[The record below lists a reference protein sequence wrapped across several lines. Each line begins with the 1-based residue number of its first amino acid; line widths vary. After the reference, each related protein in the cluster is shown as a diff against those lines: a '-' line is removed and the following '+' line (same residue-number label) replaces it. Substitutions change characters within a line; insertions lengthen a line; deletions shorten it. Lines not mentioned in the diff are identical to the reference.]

1 MAGAH
6 AAPSSRR
13 TPLIVGFVIL
23 VAIALVAAGAVIF
36 TRGSSSASTSA
47 GPVSTIAPSQMAV
60 TATVPADAST
70 VDSSASI
77 RIALNQPLAA
87 SSPLPTLS
95 PEVPGTWQ
103 RLSDSTIEYVQTAP
117 LQPGATV
124 TVTVPGG
131 AKGIKG
137 TSGARLAASTTTTF
151 HVAPMSPLRVQQLL
165 AELGYLPLSFSPS
178 APSSSPGIST
188 SDEQGSFTWRWPGL
202 PDSFTSLWSP
212 GQTNVVTQGAIM
224 RFQDTHGLATD
235 GSAGPELWSA
245 LLADRAAGKVLDAP
259 YNFVIVKR
267 TLPES
272 MALWS
277 NGAVTFTTAVN
288 TGIAASPTAPGTW
301 PVYLRYLTQTMR
313 GENPD
318 GSHYEDPGVPFI
330 SYFYRGEALH
340 GMPRPGYGYPQSLGC
355 VEMTIPASEILWPQ
369 TPIGT
374 LTTVLP

>member
-1 MAGAH
+1 M
-6 AAPSSRR
+6 
-13 TPLIVGFVIL
+13 
-23 VAIALVAAGAVIF
+23 AIALVAAGAVIF

-165 AELGYLPLSFSPS
+165 ADLGC
-178 APSSSPGIST
+178 
-188 SDEQGSFTWRWPGL
+188 
-202 PDSFTSLWSP
+202 
-212 GQTNVVTQGAIM
+212 
-224 RFQDTHGLATD
+224 LATD